1 MKESFD
7 TSDQKIKKYE
17 LGLLKNKQSISSQE
31 FHYEFIGEKI
41 YQESNLLS

>member
-31 FHYEFIGEKI
+31 I
-41 YQESNLLS
+41 LLRVYRRENILGI